1 LCDIPIVST
10 LKRKKLHIQKMEAA
24 VQYVNVLGNRSY
36 SGSFSSLEKIRRG
49 LQRPPVCS
57 SASYR
62 QKEGR
67 MDLARVPLFKTQ
79 RRKCHLGEPDE
90 LDDSVV

>member
-1 LCDIPIVST
+1 
-10 LKRKKLHIQKMEAA
+10 MEAA
-24 VQYVNVLGNRSY
+24 AIQYFKVLGKRSHRR
-36 SGSFSSLEKIRRG
+36 SFSSLEKIRRG

-62 QKEGR
+62 QKEDR
-67 MDLARVPLFKTQ
+67 LDLARVPPFRPH
-79 RRKCHLGEPDE
+79 RRKCHLRESDE